1 MLIVKDKQAVLFKL
15 REPARITTVIPK
27 AKQISIKGEQ
37 MVAVPHRP
45 EETRTLRSLGFDVP
59 APMQIYYDYPA
70 KFKPFNAQRI
80 SAEFA
85 TMNDRC
91 FILNSM
97 GMGKTITT
105 LWAFDYLRRC
115 KEVKSMLV
123 VCPLSTLER
132 TWADEIFYSFPQY
145 KVNVLYGSREKRIR
159 LLNDKAD
166 IYLVNTDGAKII
178 RDELEDRD
186 DIDLIVI
193 DELAL
198 MRNQGTDRWKALNQI
213 CNKQTK
219 RRVWGLTGSPIPN
232 APTDAYAQVKLV
244 TPENNRLPRFFGTF
258 RNSVMYQINQFKW
271 APKKEAVDIV
281 HKLMQ
286 PAVRFNIDEV
296 VDLPPQVFI
305 TKEAQLSKE
314 QLDAYRSMMN
324 KLKAEYEGGEITA
337 SNEAVKAS
345 KLNQIALGVA
355 YDENGNPVS
364 LPSTSRLEVL
374 LETIEASE
382 GKSIVFVPF
391 TGALNTVKEFL
402 IEKGLTTEVV
412 DGSVSKTERDR
423 IFGLFQKTDD
433 PKVLVANPAA
443 MSHGLTLT
451 AATTIIWYGA
461 IHSNEIYQQ
470 ACARVRRPGQKRTSV
485 IVHIVSTKY
494 EEIIYE
500 RLRNKQSIQGSLLAL
515 MENERESNLKNTHV

>member
-1 MLIVKDKQAVLFKL
+1 
-15 REPARITTVIPK
+15 
-27 AKQISIKGEQ
+27 
-37 MVAVPHRP
+37 
-45 EETRTLRSLGFDVP
+45 
-59 APMQIYYDYPA
+59 
-70 KFKPFNAQRI
+70 
-80 SAEFA
+80 
-85 TMNDRC
+85 
-91 FILNSM
+91 
-97 GMGKTITT
+97 
-105 LWAFDYLRRC
+105 
-115 KEVKSMLV
+115 
-123 VCPLSTLER
+123 
-132 TWADEIFYSFPQY
+132 
-145 KVNVLYGSREKRIR
+145 
-159 LLNDKAD
+159 
-166 IYLVNTDGAKII
+166 
-178 RDELEDRD
+178 
-186 DIDLIVI
+186 
-193 DELAL
+193 
-198 MRNQGTDRWKALNQI
+198 
-213 CNKQTK
+213 
-219 RRVWGLTGSPIPN
+219 
-232 APTDAYAQVKLV
+232 
-244 TPENNRLPRFFGTF
+244 
-258 RNSVMYQINQFKW
+258 
-271 APKKEAVDIV
+271 
-281 HKLMQ
+281 MQ

-364 LPSTSRLEVL
+364 LPSGSRLEVL

-402 IEKGLTTEVV
+402 IKQGLTTEVV

-451 AATTIIWYGA
+451 AATNIIWYGA

-500 RLRNKQSIQGSLLAL
+500 RLRNKQNLQGSLLTL
-515 MENERESNLKNTHV
+515 MENEREGNLKSNHV